1 MKAGYKQT
9 EVGVIPEDWDVKTLG
24 EMGSFSK
31 GSGVKKSEA
40 SSGSINC
47 VRYGELYTKHHE
59 IIRDFHSNI
68 SKEVAATSRPIGAG
82 DILFACSG
90 ETKAEIG
97 KCAAYLGNEVAYA
110 GGDIIVLSPHSD
122 DSEFLGYLLNA
133 PLVAGQKAKTGQG
146 DAVVHTNANA
156 LSKVTVPLPN
166 KDEQKAIAGALSD
179 VDGLIAG
186 LEALIAKKRSLK
198 TATMQQLLTSKTR
211 LLGFGEGVG
220 MK

>member
-1 MKAGYKQT
+1 M
-9 EVGVIPEDWDVKTLG
+9 IPEDWDVKTLG

-110 GGDIIVLSPHSD
+110 GELVVAHNIYGTLILRKGIV
-122 DSEFLGYLLNA
+122 
-133 PLVAGQKAKTGQG
+133 
-146 DAVVHTNANA
+146 
-156 LSKVTVPLPN
+156 
-166 KDEQKAIAGALSD
+166 
-179 VDGLIAG
+179 
-186 LEALIAKKRSLK
+186 
-198 TATMQQLLTSKTR
+198 
-211 LLGFGEGVG
+211 EGSFRWA
-220 MK
+220 